1 MPRGGG
7 GKNGLGDDPL
17 LAAAVGGIYFRNL
30 RRGVRGP
37 AARSD
42 CRKDPVLSE
51 QTVTI
56 RFEGRPLACR
66 ADTSVAAALWEHG
79 VRDLSHSPKYGRPR
93 GVTCARGH
101 CTACLM
107 RVDGV
112 PNVRVCETPVREGQT
127 VQRQDTGAFYGAPMQ
142 KVLATGDALFPV
154 GFYYK
159 WFTRP
164 PFVSRTFLRTIRPLT
179 GVGRLPEAADLPA
192 DSAGPGPSRDLG
204 RWRTVV
210 VGAGA
215 AGMRAAAAA
224 AGPVL
229 LLDENDEPGGL
240 RLAALRTVAA
250 GPTVHGESFP
260 CLSAASAGLEQA
272 AAALAASTVDLRLG
286 CRVVAGYAPGG
297 LLVRQG
303 SELATLRADEVI
315 WAAGALDTLGLFPG
329 NDTPG
334 AMGPRALYRLLL
346 RDGLQVAGRHALLVG
361 DGLDLWLSATL
372 LATRGARISLMIGGH
387 GMPAEI
393 AGAVRMKWQLN
404 SGLALG
410 GLARRGRDL
419 VQATFA
425 PGGHASAQAETH
437 MRMDAD
443 LVVLCGRGKPT
454 YDIPYQLGAQ
464 LTLDPAAGGFVAP
477 PASTLPGAVP
487 LTVAGEAAGL
497 VPDLVLGAAPEVTP

>member
-1 MPRGGG
+1 M
-7 GKNGLGDDPL
+7 
-17 LAAAVGGIYFRNL
+17 
-30 RRGVRGP
+30 
-37 AARSD
+37 
-42 CRKDPVLSE
+42 
-51 QTVTI
+51 TI

-66 ADTSVAAALWEHG
+66 DGTSVAAALWEHG

-179 GVGRLPEAADLPA
+179 GVGRLPEAADLPTET
-192 DSAGPGPSRDLG
+192 AGPGPSRDLG

-224 AGPVL
+224 AAAGPVL
-229 LLDENDEPGGL
+229 LLDENAEPGGL

-250 GPTVHGESFP
+250 APTVDRDRFP
-260 CLSAASAGLEQA
+260 CLAAAGAGLEQA
-272 AAALAASTVDLRLG
+272 AAALSASAVDLRRG

-303 SELATLRADEVI
+303 TELATLRADEIV

-334 AMGPRALYRLLL
+334 ALGPRALYRLLL

-361 DGLDLWLSATL
+361 DGLDLWLAAAL
-372 LATRGARISLMIGGH
+372 LAVRGARISLMIGGH

-393 AGAVRMKWQLN
+393 AGAVQMKWQLN
-404 SGLALG
+404 SGLALS
-410 GLARRGRDL
+410 GLARRGQDQ
-419 VQATFA
+419 VQATFT
-425 PGGHASAQAETH
+425 PGGHSGPPAETH

-487 LTVAGEAAGL
+487 LSVAGEAAGL
-497 VPDLVLGAAPEVTP
+497 AADQVLGKPAEVAP